1 MSISIFVRFGKR
13 NDTDQTIY
21 TLKDSFDIKN
31 KSRLRRIK
39 LIDNISG
46 LQLFQ
51 LMKPVIFL
59 IISIVFTK
67 SHLSRAEIGQW
78 EMFMFIAGLITFFWV
93 TGIIQSLLPLYHRN
107 KTYRKIGDNGT
118 SKSPEIFNAFLLLCF
133 FSLIVFALGHGVKN
147 HFSVFHFSGN
157 VPYLNLLLLY
167 VLLNSP
173 VQLIEYIYLLNNRAY
188 RIFQYGLYTF
198 SAQLLFVV
206 VPIILEQDILWS
218 IYGLLAVT
226 AGRWIWLII
235 LLRRYTEMKISVDF
249 LKEHLYLATPLILT
263 TLISGSAQYTDG
275 VIVSAVYRDPAMF
288 AWFRYGAK
296 EFPLVLMLAN
306 GLSNAML
313 PEFSTRERMRESLA
327 KIRAKSKRLMHFLFP
342 AAMLMMIFS
351 RWLYPRMFNAE
362 FHKSADVFLIY
373 SLLIIPRLVFPQTI
387 IVGRKKT
394 HITLIAAILELAVNI
409 PLSLLMI
416 KWGYNI
422 VGVALSTVIVYIIG
436 KAFLSG
442 YLWVK
447 MNIKPSEYIP
457 LRLFAIYTILIG
469 VVFVLIDHRI
479 IDIH

>member
-1 MSISIFVRFGKR
+1 
-13 NDTDQTIY
+13 
-21 TLKDSFDIKN
+21 
-31 KSRLRRIK
+31 LRRIK

-93 TGIIQSLLPLYHRN
+93 TGLIQSLLPLYHRN

-133 FSLIVFALGHGVKN
+133 FSLLVFALGHGVKN
-147 HFSVFHFSGN
+147 HFSVFNFSGN

-198 SAQLLFVV
+198 SAQLLFVI
-206 VPIILEQDILWS
+206 VPLILEQDIIWS
-218 IYGLLAVT
+218 IYGLLAIT
-226 AGRWIWLII
+226 AVRWIWLII

-249 LKEHLYLATPLILT
+249 MKEHLYLATPLILT

-327 KIRAKSKRLMHFLFP
+327 KIRAKSKRLMHILFP

-351 RWLYPRMFNAE
+351 RWLYPRMFNSE

-457 LRLFAIYTILIG
+457 LRVFAIYTILLG